1 MPERHRNWYI
11 LFGLGPLAGLPT
23 MPRPRRPGHPRCP
36 ARACAQCTR
45 ARCARTRA
53 PRRAPHRQL
62 TRVRLSVGLVVAA
75 GILGPGAPGTRCP
88 ACALAQRTRARCA
101 LRAHRTA
108 PPADAGVSFRFES
121 SESTEIQV
129 ASHQILGR
137 AWECAAGGVALL
149 EVHPLSPFQRC
160 DSGRPALLTLTCTCG
175 SAYVWRPQRGARS
188 GPRLC

>member
-1 MPERHRNWYI
+1 M
-11 LFGLGPLAGLPT
+11 GPGA
-23 MPRPRRPGHPRCP
+23 PGTRCP
-36 ARACAQCTR
+36 ACALAQRTR

-88 ACALAQRTRARCA
+88 ACALAQRTRARCT

-129 ASHQILGR
+129 ASHPILGR

-175 SAYVWRPQRGARS
+175 SAYVWRPQRGAQS